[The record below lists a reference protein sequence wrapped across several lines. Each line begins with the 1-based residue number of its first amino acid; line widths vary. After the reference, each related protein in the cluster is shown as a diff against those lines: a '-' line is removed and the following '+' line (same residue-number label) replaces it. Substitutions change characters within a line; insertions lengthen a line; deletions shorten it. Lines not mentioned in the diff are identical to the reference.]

1 MPINFLDSFDSKN
14 WFILGPLFLQSVP
27 ITLLLLDPASAAAEV
42 VAEAPPTLP
51 RCDALQGSSF
61 CSSIFSKNKED
72 KGNIN
77 ACFSMGKATKRP
89 IWAATSRLPGV
100 TGPCFAT

>member
-14 WFILGPLFLQSVP
+14 WLILGPLFLQSVP
-27 ITLLLLDPASAAAEV
+27 ISLLLLNPASTGAVV
-42 VAEAPPTLP
+42 VAVAETPPTLP

-77 ACFSMGKATKRP
+77 ACNLTLTNF
-89 IWAATSRLPGV
+89 
-100 TGPCFAT
+100 